1 MSDEEGTTPTPPP
14 ASDPAPVPYERFKQ
28 VNDELKSLRS
38 RFEEIEAETKRRQ
51 ETELTEQNRWREL
64 AEAREKEL
72 LTERIQRTRLE
83 VATKKGLPLD
93 LAGRLQ
99 GDTAEQM
106 EADAETLLKFVSQ
119 VNVNPGVP
127 PTKKRQASAV
137 ADLSQLSAEE
147 IRKQK
152 AALISAARA

>member
-1 MSDEEGTTPTPPP
+1 MSDEEGTPPTPPP

-106 EADAETLLKFVSQ
+106 EADAETLLKFVAQ
-119 VNVNPGVP
+119 PNGNPGVP

-137 ADLSQLSAEE
+137 GDLSQLSAEE

-152 AALISAARA
+152 TALISAARA